1 MENSTIFTMV
11 GASGAGK
18 TCYITAMYAKMATGF
33 DGFTLVTDDAT
44 RVQLEKNIYN
54 LRKPD
59 GKSRFPQATPEEYTR
74 TFDFRLS
81 YDLKRIINFSIM
93 DYAGGILMSRE
104 GTFEKFKSSLAEST
118 ALYIFIDGESLCDK
132 DRTERLENV
141 RYDCALTTTPL
152 IQDFADTHGGVLPP
166 IVFVITKSDRCMNY
180 VNDDEIISILRDL
193 FSPAFAVGTTTYV
206 CGVSLGRNI
215 SDNDYKGRFAPVNI
229 HIPFFIGCYH
239 EYLNR
244 CVALTEEINKTNGEL
259 GEQSAAWK
267 ASMEKEKKKWRIFRK
282 DDFIK
287 KCADRA
293 KKADSD
299 IKTNTALLIA
309 SRTLLI
315 KLGTRLETESSTF
328 HTFIDGIEQGRFKP
342 VE

>member
-1 MENSTIFTMV
+1 MGNSTVFTMV

-44 RVQLEKNIYN
+44 RVQLEKNIYS

-104 GTFEKFKSSLAEST
+104 GTFEKFKSSLDEST

-132 DRTERLENV
+132 DRTERIENV

-152 IQDFADTHGGVLPP
+152 IQDFADTHEGILPP
-166 IVFVITKSDRCMNY
+166 IVFVVTKGDRCMNY
-180 VNDDEIISILRDL
+180 VNDDEIVSILRDL

-206 CGVSLGRNI
+206 CVVSLGRNI

-282 DDFIK
+282 YDFVK

-293 KKADSD
+293 KKRTQ
-299 IKTNTALLIA
+299 ILKTT
-309 SRTLLI
+309 
-315 KLGTRLETESSTF
+315 SSF
-328 HTFIDGIEQGRFKP
+328 WLSQELY
-342 VE
+342 